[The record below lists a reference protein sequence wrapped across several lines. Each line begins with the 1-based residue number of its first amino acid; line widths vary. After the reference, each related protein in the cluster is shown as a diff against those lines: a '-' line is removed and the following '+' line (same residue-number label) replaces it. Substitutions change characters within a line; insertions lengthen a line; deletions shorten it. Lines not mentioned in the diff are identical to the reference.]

1 MKRLAVLAMAAALVS
16 GCFRTTYSNLQPPQ
30 TAALQP
36 APAPTRPKAAGW
48 QHFFVYG
55 WAPGEKHIDAAAF
68 CGGAEHV
75 RAIETERSFV
85 QGLVAAFAG
94 YYINIYSPFTGRV
107 VCDNSKT
114 R

>member
-1 MKRLAVLAMAAALVS
+1 MKRLAVLAMAAVLVS
-16 GCFRTTYSNLQPPQ
+16 GCFRTTYTNLAPP
-30 TAALQP
+30 TDAALTP
-36 APAPTRPKAAGW
+36 VAATKPKSAGW

-55 WAPGEKHIDAAAF
+55 WAPGEKQIDAAAF